1 MKNDQG
7 TSVQTSH
14 VGMQEEFQ
22 MFVYLESL
30 DKLVVQLHPVTI
42 KKKMFF
48 LCIVFNRRGVNVT
61 ADPDRVGLAKV

>member
-14 VGMQEEFQ
+14 VGMQEELQ
-22 MFVYLESL
+22 MFVYFESL

-42 KKKMFF
+42 KKKCFF
-48 LCIVFNRRGVNVT
+48 SVLFSIEEV
-61 ADPDRVGLAKV
+61 

>member
-14 VGMQEEFQ
+14 VGMQEELQ
-22 MFVYLESL
+22 MFVYFESL

-42 KKKMFF
+42 KKKN
-48 LCIVFNRRGVNVT
+48 VFS
-61 ADPDRVGLAKV
+61 LYCFQ